1 MSLLN
6 HYRNEIEQIQDSK
19 IRDFVVEALAKVPEF
34 YDHQT
39 QLIAETQK
47 AIEFSQVFLNT
58 LTCSEYICD
67 IVKSAILLQ
76 DITRYVALL
85 DEEGDWYIQE
95 DIMHPLNVRST
106 TSPLLGIVGK
116 DTFDDIMRTIEAS
129 HGVNAPIPQVIPDMT
144 DPVFIWILP
153 FANQLARAY
162 ITENK

>member
-6 HYRNEIEQIQDSK
+6 FYRNEIEQIKDEK
-19 IRDFVVEALAKVPEF
+19 IREFVVEALSKVPQF
-34 YDHQT
+34 YDNQH

-47 AIEFSQVFLNT
+47 AIEFSQVFLDT
-58 LTCSEYICD
+58 LHCSERISD

-85 DEEGDWYIQE
+85 DEEGDWYVKE

-106 TSPLLGIVGK
+106 VSPLLGIVGA
-116 DTFDDIMRTIEAS
+116 DIFDDIMRVVEAS
-129 HGVNAPIPQVIPDMT
+129 HGLNSPIPQVTPDMT

-153 FANQLARAY
+153 FVNKLARAY
-162 ITENK
+162 TTKNE

>member
-1 MSLLN
+1 VSLLN
-6 HYRNEIEQIQDSK
+6 NYRNEIEQIQDTK
-19 IRDFVVEALAKVPEF
+19 IREFVVDALSKVPEF
-34 YDHQT
+34 YTNQH

-47 AIEFSQVFLNT
+47 AIEFSQVFLDT

-85 DEEGDWYIQE
+85 DEEGDWYIEE

-106 TSPLLGIVGK
+106 LSPLLGIVGK
-116 DTFDDIMRTIEAS
+116 ETFDDIMRTVEAS
-129 HGVNAPIPQVIPDMT
+129 HGVNAPIPQVIPEMT

-153 FANQLARAY
+153 FVNQLARAY
-162 ITENK
+162 TTKN